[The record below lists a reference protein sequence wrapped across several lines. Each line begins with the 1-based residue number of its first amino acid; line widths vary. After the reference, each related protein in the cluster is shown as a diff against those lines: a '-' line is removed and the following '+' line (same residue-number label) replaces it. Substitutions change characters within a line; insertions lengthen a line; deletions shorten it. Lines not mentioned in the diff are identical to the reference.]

1 MFAAERGTYRRS
13 MTTSVDPAATPATDV
28 PPPAS
33 AIPST
38 PEADTLVLG
47 DSTPPADPAP
57 QATETA
63 PRPEATAA
71 RPAKRPPLRIGLTI
85 LQLAA
90 LGVVGW
96 GVLSVL
102 FSLLGTGL
110 GLVVVLGIGLVI
122 LIGLVYA
129 IYGVAWFEVERVSAL
144 YRLAVPPLRLRPR
157 SAPGFA
163 GYLRSIARQ
172 SIDASMWR
180 GMASFILASI
190 AGTIMLALFQ
200 GAVWAVLS
208 AFGASPVLD
217 AVGGSLGVTG
227 NSDGGSSTT
236 EGWGPITATI
246 VAVLC
251 IAGMVGIALLHRVTS
266 IGIVRAGAQTA
277 QLTRQAQVSARQ
289 REGAVRA
296 ADLERTRIE
305 RDLHDGVQPRLVSVG
320 MTLGLAQQKIAD
332 DPEGAK
338 QLIAEAHTS
347 TKAAITE
354 LRQLARGIHA
364 SVLDDRGLDA
374 ALSALASRSH
384 IPVLLDVRVQG
395 RCSREAET
403 AVYFAIA
410 ESLTNAAKHSRA
422 SECRVVVRRREEGT
436 LWARVEDNGIGGARV
451 LPGGGLD
458 GIANRVLAVGGTIR
472 LDSPQSGPTSLEVSV
487 PCAS

>member
-1 MFAAERGTYRRS
+1 
-13 MTTSVDPAATPATDV
+13 MTTSVDPSATPGTPGAAAEPGGQPGETSESD
-28 PPPAS
+28 AS
-33 AIPST
+33 AAQQAGPQAG
-38 PEADTLVLG
+38 PQA
-47 DSTPPADPAP
+47 AP
-57 QATETA
+57 QDAPHTASSRA
-63 PRPEATAA
+63 PRP
-71 RPAKRPPLRIGLTI
+71 PFRIGLTV
-85 LQLAA
+85 LQLSG
-90 LGVVGW
+90 LGIVGW

-110 GLVVVLGIGLVI
+110 GMLLLLGVGLVV

-129 IYGVAWFEVERVSAL
+129 LYGVAWFEVERVAAL
-144 YRLAVPPLRLRPR
+144 YRLDVPTLRLRR
-157 SAPGFA
+157 RTEPGF
-163 GYLRSIARQ
+163 GEFLRTIGRQ
-172 SIDASMWR
+172 AIDGSMWR
-180 GMASFILASI
+180 GMASFVLACI
-190 AGTIMLALFQ
+190 AGTVTLVLFQ
-200 GAVWAVLS
+200 GLVWSVLS
-208 AFGASPVLD
+208 AFGASPVVD
-217 AVGGSLGVTG
+217 ALTFSVGLNDGALNDGTTGGSATSGL
-227 NSDGGSSTT
+227 
-236 EGWGPITATI
+236 WGPIGSI
-246 VAVLC
+246 VVALLC
-251 IAGMVGIALLHRVTS
+251 VAGIIGLALLHRATS
-266 IGIVRAGAQTA
+266 VAIVRAGAQTE
-277 QLTRQAQVSARQ
+277 QLTRQVQVSARQ

-320 MTLGLAQQKIAD
+320 MTLGLAQQKISE

-384 IPVLLDVRVQG
+384 IPVLLDVRLQG
-395 RCSREAET
+395 RCTREAET

-422 SECRVVVRRREEGT
+422 SECRVVVRLRDEGV

-458 GIANRVLAVGGTIR
+458 GISNRVLAVGGTVR
-472 LDSPQSGPTSLEVSV
+472 LDSPQGGPTTLEVSV